1 MNSNNH
7 PGPDPNPSRAVLAA
21 EHCRGP
27 SSHLA
32 LALASPSPAP
42 LPPSVKVI
50 STPEGKTRP
59 VLTPY
64 PAVLPKP
71 LGTHRLMGLLP
82 HEETPSRVGQVAAFL
97 FLFFFLPNLI
107 ETEKVKQNKKAE
119 EFVSNERTRQKCL
132 KND

>member
-21 EHCRGP
+21 EHFRGP

-71 LGTHRLMGLLP
+71 VGTHRLMGLLP
-82 HEETPSRVGQVAAFL
+82 HEETPSRLGQVAAFL
-97 FLFFFLPNLI
+97 FLFLPNLI

>member
-27 SSHLA
+27 GSHLA

-42 LPPSVKVI
+42 LPPSVRVI
-50 STPEGKTRP
+50 STPEGKTGP
-59 VLTPY
+59 VLIPY
-64 PAVLPKP
+64 PAVSPKP
-71 LGTHRLMGLLP
+71 LGTHRLMALLP
-82 HEETPSRVGQVAAFL
+82 HEETPSRLGQVAAFL
-97 FLFFFLPNLI
+97 FLFFLPNLI